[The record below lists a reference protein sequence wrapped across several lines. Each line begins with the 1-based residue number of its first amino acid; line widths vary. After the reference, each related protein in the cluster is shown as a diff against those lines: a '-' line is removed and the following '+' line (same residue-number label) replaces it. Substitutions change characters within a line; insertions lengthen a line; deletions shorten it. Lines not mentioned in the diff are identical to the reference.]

1 MVRVIMLS
9 PPGAGKGTHSRWLRL
24 QTGAAHISSGDVLR
38 AEVARGSDLG
48 RQVAAYTERGDLVP
62 DELIFRILAPAVV
75 AAARDTGGYVLDGFP
90 RTMPQALRAAQFG
103 ADLALTSNAVIY
115 LTAPEEE
122 LVSRLLDRARREGR
136 SDDTLGVIRHRLAVF
151 ARETTPLIDYYRGR
165 GILLE
170 LSTDRPEADVQA
182 DLLDWLQARG
192 LMPPAARRSEPD
204 HAEPAGDTPVGNRD
218 RPATTSL
225 SNKPST

>member
-1 MVRVIMLS
+1 MLRVIMVS
-9 PPGAGKGTHSRWLRL
+9 PPGAGKGTHGRWLTR
-24 QTGAAHISSGDVLR
+24 QTGAAHISAGDLLR
-38 AEVARGSDLG
+38 AEVARGSELG
-48 RQVAAYTERGDLVP
+48 RQVAAYTQRGDLVP

-75 AAARDTGGYVLDGFP
+75 AAARHTGGYVLDGFP

-136 SDDTLGVIRHRLAVF
+136 DDDTLDVIRHRLAVF
-151 ARETTPLIDYYRGR
+151 ARQTAPLVDYYRGR

-170 LSTDRPEADVQA
+170 LSTDRPEAEVQA
-182 DLLDWLQARG
+182 ALADWLQARG
-192 LMPPAARRSEPD
+192 LARVPRLD
-204 HAEPAGDTPVGNRD
+204 HAEAAVTPPRTSDQPRD
-218 RPATTSL
+218 DQL
-225 SNKPST
+225 SITPSPS

>member
-1 MVRVIMLS
+1 
-9 PPGAGKGTHSRWLRL
+9 
-24 QTGAAHISSGDVLR
+24 
-38 AEVARGSDLG
+38 
-48 RQVAAYTERGDLVP
+48 
-62 DELIFRILAPAVV
+62 VV

-122 LVSRLLDRARREGR
+122 LVGRLLDRAGR
-136 SDDTLGVIRHRLAVF
+136 DGRADDTLGVIRHRLAVF
-151 ARETTPLIDYYRGR
+151 AKETAPLIDYYRGR

-182 DLLDWLQARG
+182 DLLDWLQARR
-192 LMPPAARRSEPD
+192 LMPSLAGESRPG
-204 HAEPAGDTPVGNRD
+204 HAESPGITAPRTSIQPRD
-218 RPATTSL
+218 DQL
-225 SNKPST
+225 SNRP